1 MTTSPED
8 VKGSIGRGKASI
20 SRQANSKN
28 GKDALPKPESKH
40 GFSFTLIHLGRKG
53 YTMTLWVPTYAGR
66 KKWLENIEQQQQNL
80 RDRSRIFETV
90 SLTDRFFVGPN
101 KLNCSVPYD
110 RGNRMIY
117 GTDEGVYF
125 SNYRDERLRHPTK
138 VLSIPDVTQVDV
150 LEEFQLLVVLSGK
163 SRLQQTEGCADL
175 ADPVDRVLAVERSV
189 TAFPLEALD
198 PTDTSAALKRG
209 KRLSSHTSFFKSGI
223 CLGRT
228 LLCIVKSSS
237 LSSTIK
243 TLEPIDQSMKGK
255 KQPTPFRKLLNNSNE
270 PFKVFK
276 EFYIPTESSGLSFLK
291 TKLCVATTRG
301 FEVVDLEVSRAGG
314 DGNFASVVDCDV
326 FVLEKTLD
334 TQGLLD
340 PSDSSLDFVAKRE
353 NVRPIAIYRV
363 EENFLLCYAEFAFY
377 VNKTGWR
384 ARPRWAIQWE
394 GFPTAFGELSPLTS
408 FNRAY

>member
-1 MTTSPED
+1 
-8 VKGSIGRGKASI
+8 
-20 SRQANSKN
+20 
-28 GKDALPKPESKH
+28 
-40 GFSFTLIHLGRKG
+40 
-53 YTMTLWVPTYAGR
+53 MTLWVPTYAGR